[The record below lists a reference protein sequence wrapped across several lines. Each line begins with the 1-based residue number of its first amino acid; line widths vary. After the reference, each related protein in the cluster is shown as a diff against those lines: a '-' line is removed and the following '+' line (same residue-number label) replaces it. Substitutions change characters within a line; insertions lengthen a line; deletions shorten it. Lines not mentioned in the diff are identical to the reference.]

1 MTELYPGSKKQRKD
15 YENSPPPVVDD
26 NELDFG
32 AAKTYLVG
40 GKNVQLYNLGALAN
54 AMNRKPVTV
63 RKMEQ
68 EGIIPRAPLILPSHD
83 ERGQRR
89 LYTKAHID
97 GLRMIAHEE
106 GVLSPNANGK
116 WKSIESTDFR
126 DKALKLFKELN
137 V

>member
-1 MTELYPGSKKQRKD
+1 MMTEMYPGSKKKKKD
-15 YENSPPPVVDD
+15 YENAPSVITDD

-32 AAKTYLVG
+32 VPKTYMVG
-40 GKNVQLYNLGALAN
+40 GKNVELYNLGALA
-54 AMNRKPVTV
+54 AALNRRPVTV

-97 GLRMIAHEE
+97 GLRLIAHEE
-106 GVLSPNANGK
+106 GVLQPNVNGK
-116 WKSIESTDFR
+116 WKSLESTQFR
-126 DKALKLFKELN
+126 ERALKLFKELQ
-137 V
+137 